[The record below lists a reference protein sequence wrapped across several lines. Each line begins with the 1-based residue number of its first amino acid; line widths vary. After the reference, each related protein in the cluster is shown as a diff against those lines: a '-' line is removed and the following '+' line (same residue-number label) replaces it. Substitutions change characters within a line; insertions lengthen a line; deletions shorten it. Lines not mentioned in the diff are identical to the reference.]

1 MGAVVGAVS
10 ISFAAPYM
18 PWAQN
23 NGAPVSSFSSDSKVE
38 GTVVP
43 VVNKAKNETDLPG
56 MIEGAKDVV
65 VGVINMQQS
74 VDPFAMQP
82 TGQEQQAGSGSGV
95 IYKKQGIKHIS

>member
-1 MGAVVGAVS
+1 MGLFG
-10 ISFAAPYM
+10 FAAPYM

-23 NGAPVSSFSSDSKVE
+23 NGATVSSFSSDSKVE

-43 VVNKAKNETDLPG
+43 VVNKAKMKRIYG

-74 VDPFAMQP
+74 IDPFAMQP
-82 TGQEQQAGSGSGV
+82 TGQEQQAGSGSV
-95 IYKKQGIKHIS
+95 LFIKGRK

>member
-1 MGAVVGAVS
+1 MRKSGSKKGYFFTGLVGAVVGAVS

-43 VVNKAKNETDLPG
+43 VEKAKNET
-56 MIEGAKDVV
+56 
-65 VGVINMQQS
+65 
-74 VDPFAMQP
+74 
-82 TGQEQQAGSGSGV
+82 
-95 IYKKQGIKHIS
+95 IYLV

>member
-1 MGAVVGAVS
+1 MGAKNN
-10 ISFAAPYM
+10 AA
-18 PWAQN
+18 
-23 NGAPVSSFSSDSKVE
+23 VSSFNSNQQVE

-43 VVNKAKNETDLPG
+43 VVNKVKNETDLPG

-82 TGQEQQAGSGSGV
+82 TGQEQQAGQDQV
-95 IYKKQGIKHIS
+95 LFIKKQEIKHIL

>member
-1 MGAVVGAVS
+1 
-10 ISFAAPYM
+10 M

-23 NGAPVSSFSSDSKVE
+23 NGAAVSSFSSDSKVE

-65 VGVINMQQS
+65 VGVICNKALIHNATDRS
-74 VDPFAMQP
+74 RTTSRFRVRCDL
-82 TGQEQQAGSGSGV
+82 
-95 IYKKQGIKHIS
+95 

>member
-1 MGAVVGAVS
+1 
-10 ISFAAPYM
+10 M

-23 NGAPVSSFSSDSKVE
+23 NGATVSSFSSDSKVE

-74 VDPFAMQP
+74 IDPFAMQP
-82 TGQEQQAGSGSGV
+82 TGQEQQAGSGSV
-95 IYKKQGIKHIS
+95 LFI

>member
-1 MGAVVGAVS
+1 
-10 ISFAAPYM
+10 
-18 PWAQN
+18 
-23 NGAPVSSFSSDSKVE
+23 
-38 GTVVP
+38 
-43 VVNKAKNETDLPG
+43 

-95 IYKKQGIKHIS
+95 IYKSRE

>member
-23 NGAPVSSFSSDSKVE
+23 NGAPVSSFSSDSKV

-43 VVNKAKNETDLPG
+43 VVNKAKMKL
-56 MIEGAKDVV
+56 
-65 VGVINMQQS
+65 
-74 VDPFAMQP
+74 
-82 TGQEQQAGSGSGV
+82 
-95 IYKKQGIKHIS
+95 IYLV